1 MAQTFL
7 KVVQNFPVSM
17 WGSVACF
24 AFPIPLLVCCAG
36 AYLGFIR
43 LGSYKLRL
51 QNQCRMLAKCRYF
64 KTGTLLKTVTPKIL
78 AMTQSRNYNEL
89 PVWSVCLY
97 FCHYN
102 FIHNHFLFSVLCF
115 YKMEGSQTTHST
127 PPPSSSINLS
137 LCCVTSFSPRVFVHG
152 FRHGFRQAF

>member
-1 MAQTFL
+1 M
-7 KVVQNFPVSM
+7 
-17 WGSVACF
+17 
-24 AFPIPLLVCCAG
+24 CCAG

-115 YKMEGSQTTHST
+115 YKMEGLQTTHST
-127 PPPSSSINLS
+127 PLPHKSFPVLCDIIQSKGFCPWLS
-137 LCCVTSFSPRVFVHG
+137 ASLLSTALDYGCS
-152 FRHGFRQAF
+152 